1 LSDHERPAHCR
12 NCGTPAPGAY
22 CPACGQE
29 TQLHPPSARE
39 FLHEFAGHYI
49 AVEGALWRTLK
60 ALLVPGKLTLEYFAG
75 RRRQYVL
82 PLRLYLTASLLFF
95 VVVKVLAPQAHFHV
109 IKLGD
114 ASQAAASAASIAS
127 GCGAP
132 CRQVQELLRARYGD
146 MPQEQLDA
154 TLRDRLVSMA
164 PYAMFFLVPLFAL
177 LTRAVYWRRPRN
189 YGEHLVFAFHVHTFA
204 FLTSTIA
211 ALAGWVF
218 IETFAVAIYLAF
230 AMQRVFGGRM
240 WVLVPRFLFIF
251 TAYFL
256 IVALAVVAVSI
267 LALFL

>member
-39 FLHEFAGHYI
+39 FLHEFVGHYI
-49 AVEGALWRTLK
+49 ALEGALWRTLK

-82 PLRLYLTASLLFF
+82 PLRLYLTASLVFF
-95 VVVKVLAPQAHFHV
+95 IVAKVLAPQAHFHV
-109 IKLGD
+109 VALDNAGP
-114 ASQAAASAASIAS
+114 AAAKAANIAS

-132 CRQVQELLRARYGD
+132 CRQVEELLRARYGGLT
-146 MPQEQLDA
+146 QEQLDA

-204 FLTSTIA
+204 FLSGAIA
-211 ALAGWVF
+211 ALAGWVS
-218 IETFAVAIYLAF
+218 IEIFAVAIYLAF
-230 AMQRVFGGRM
+230 AMRRAFGGRT
-240 WVLVPRFLFIF
+240 WVLVPRFLFIV
-251 TAYFL
+251 TAYLVIF
-256 IVALAVVAVSI
+256 ALAVAAVSI